1 MLNEFIQYL
10 NAQLGQPYVWGGQHT
25 RLRPSDY
32 ITIIRQKEEQD
43 RHERNALDFCRNA
56 FINGTKVLYA
66 YDCSGLGMYWLQNL
80 KKLYKHD
87 MNANAMMAECTI
99 VNGHPKKGYWVFRV
113 VGGKA
118 NHIGYMID
126 DNYVIHAKGR
136 EYGVI
141 KEAYDAYYWN
151 KIGIPKIFAK
161 EITGRT
167 TSTYIFTRV
176 LKNGCTGEDVKE
188 LKKLLIAK
196 GYSGLNITNGNF
208 YANTT
213 KVVKKFQKDNKL
225 TVDGIAG
232 KNTITALGG
241 EWVK

>member
-43 RHERNALDFCRNA
+43 RHERNALDFCRKA
-56 FINGTKVLYA
+56 FINGAKVLYA

-99 VNGHPKKGYWVFRV
+99 VNGNPKKGYWVFRV

-126 DNYVIHAKGR
+126 DNYIIHAKGR
-136 EYGVI
+136 AFGVV
-141 KEAYDAYYWN
+141 KELYDSTCWN
-151 KIGIPKIFAK
+151 KIGIPKIFAE
-161 EITGRT
+161 EITGK
-167 TSTYIFTRV
+167 STGTYVFTRV

-188 LKKLLIAK
+188 LKKLLFAK
-196 GYSGLNITNGNF
+196 GYGGLTITNGNF
-208 YANTT
+208 YSSTT
-213 KVVKKFQKDNKL
+213 KVVKQFQKDHKL

-232 KNTITALGG
+232 KNTITVLGG

>member
-1 MLNEFIQYL
+1 
-10 NAQLGQPYVWGGQHT
+10 
-25 RLRPSDY
+25 
-32 ITIIRQKEEQD
+32 
-43 RHERNALDFCRNA
+43 
-56 FINGTKVLYA
+56 
-66 YDCSGLGMYWLQNL
+66 
-80 KKLYKHD
+80 
-87 MNANAMMAECTI
+87 
-99 VNGHPKKGYWVFRV
+99 
-113 VGGKA
+113 
-118 NHIGYMID
+118 MID